1 MTLTPLQ
8 AYFRSLAR
16 YNRWAKGLLYD
27 ACARLSE
34 AEYKKVRPAFFKSVH
49 GVLNH
54 ILVCDR
60 NYHARFTGS
69 GAAMYALDQVL
80 YVDFTGLHV
89 ARQAEDAQ
97 LIAWADGLDDSDL
110 AAEVRYKRGPA
121 ARTALRSRS
130 CSATSS
136 TTRPITAAR
145 PTTCSRR
152 PRSRRPRSTGS
163 TTCARRGTAQLKA
176 VAVRVAA
183 AS

>member
-1 MTLTPLQ
+1 MTPTPLQ
-8 AYFRSLAR
+8 AYFRSLVR
-16 YNRWAKGLLYD
+16 YNRWANGLLYD

-69 GAAMYALDQVL
+69 GAAMYALDQLL
-80 YVDFTGLHV
+80 YDDFTGLHV

-110 AAEVRYKRGPA
+110 AAEVRYKTRAGSEDRFALALLLGNLFNHQTHHRGQAHDLLSQTEVAPPSLDWLYYLREARDGA
-121 ARTALRSRS
+121 A
-130 CSATSS
+130 
-136 TTRPITAAR
+136 
-145 PTTCSRR
+145 
-152 PRSRRPRSTGS
+152 
-163 TTCARRGTAQLKA
+163 
-176 VAVRVAA
+176 
-183 AS
+183 